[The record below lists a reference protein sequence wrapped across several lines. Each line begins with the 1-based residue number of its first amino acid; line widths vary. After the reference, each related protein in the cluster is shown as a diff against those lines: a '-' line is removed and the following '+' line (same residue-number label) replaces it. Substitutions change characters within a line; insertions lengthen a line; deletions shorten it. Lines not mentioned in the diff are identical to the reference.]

1 MKDKNSDFNILIE
14 ILDAR
19 EARANRQKELLKKY
33 PYTLISFTLNTP
45 GSIKS
50 SNLYSK
56 IHKEGMDYLLAALLE
71 KNITIVHIETIEK
84 STGKEG
90 FISLDIDAVEMKKMA
105 VDIED
110 NHYLGRLFDFDVFD
124 ANYNQIN
131 RSNLKLE
138 PRKCLIC
145 DENALNCIRSKNH
158 SYGELVSK
166 VEEIGTSYFKLM
178 EENKANKLKSKVS
191 MSNTVYLKIK
201 EDILNNK
208 LKPGEKLVEEN
219 LAEELCVSRTPIREA
234 LKQLDKDGLITYYP
248 RRGSFVSEISINDL
262 QELYDVREVLEG
274 LAIKHICMNIGTQ
287 NIKILEDIVENMD
300 EAIDAGDFE
309 KMKLLHKEW
318 TEATLLLTK
327 NNVLKNYLIAVT
339 KNLVRLRKI
348 SLHEPTQSIE
358 AYMET
363 KDILDAIVKNNPEES
378 EKLARLHVKNAR
390 KRFEKNLIDL

>member
-1 MKDKNSDFNILIE
+1 MKEMNSDFKILIE

-19 EARANRQKELLKKY
+19 EARANRQNELLKKY

-45 GSIKS
+45 GAIKN

-56 IHKEGMDYLLAALLE
+56 IHKEGMDYLLATLLE
-71 KNITIVHIETIEK
+71 MNITIVHIETIDK

-90 FISLDIDAVEMKKMA
+90 FISLDIDAVKMKKMT
-105 VDIED
+105 VNIE
-110 NHYLGRLFDFDVFD
+110 NTHYLGRLFDFDVFD

-138 PRKCLIC
+138 ARKCLIC
-145 DENALNCIRSKNH
+145 DEDALNCIRLKSH
-158 SYGELVSK
+158 SYGELISK
-166 VEEIGTSYFKLM
+166 AEEIGVSYFKLM

-201 EDILNNK
+201 EDIINNR

-219 LAEELCVSRTPIREA
+219 LAEEFCVSRTPIREA
-234 LKQLDKDGLITYYP
+234 LKQLDKDGLVTYYP

-274 LAIKHICMNIGTQ
+274 LAIKHICMNIGSQ
-287 NIKILEDIVENMD
+287 NIKLLENIVANMD
-300 EAIDAGDFE
+300 EAIKVGDFDQ
-309 KMKLLHKEW
+309 MKSLHKEW
-318 TEATLLLTK
+318 TEATLFLTK
-327 NNVLKNYLIAVT
+327 NSLLKNYLIAVT

-348 SLHEPTQSIE
+348 SLHEPEQSLD
-358 AYMET
+358 AYKET
-363 KDILDAIVKNNPEES
+363 KDILNAIVKNDPEES
-378 EKLARLHVKNAR
+378 ERLARLHVKNAR
-390 KRFEKNLIDL
+390 MRFEKNLIKL

>member
-1 MKDKNSDFNILIE
+1 MKEMNSDYKILIE

-19 EARANRQKELLKKY
+19 EARANRQKELIKKY

-45 GSIKS
+45 GSIKN

-56 IHKEGMDYLLAALLE
+56 IHKEGMDYLLATLLE
-71 KNITIVHIETIEK
+71 MNITIIHTETIDK

-90 FISLDIDAVEMKKMA
+90 FISLDIDAIKMKKMA
-105 VDIED
+105 VNIE
-110 NHYLGRLFDFDVFD
+110 NTHYLGRLFDFDIFD
-124 ANYNQIN
+124 SNYKQIN

-145 DENALNCIRSKNH
+145 DEDALNCIRLKNH
-158 SYGELVSK
+158 TYEQLVSK
-166 VEEIGTSYFKLM
+166 VEGIGTSYFKLM
-178 EENKANKLKSKVS
+178 EENKANILKSKVS
-191 MSNTVYLKIK
+191 MGNTVYLKIK

-219 LAEELCVSRTPIREA
+219 LAEEFCVSRTPVREA
-234 LKQLDKDGLITYYP
+234 LKQLDKDGLVTYYP

-274 LAIKHICMNIGTQ
+274 LAIKHICMNIGFQ
-287 NIKILEDIVENMD
+287 NIKLLEDIVKNMD
-300 EAIDAGDFE
+300 EATKVGDFE
-309 KMKLLHKEW
+309 TMKSLHKEW

-327 NNVLKNYLIAVT
+327 NNVLKNYLVAVT

-348 SLHEPTQSIE
+348 SLHEPEQSID
-358 AYMET
+358 AYKET
-363 KDILDAIVKNNPEES
+363 KDILDAIIKNDPEES
-378 EKLARLHVKNAR
+378 ERLARLHVKNAR
-390 KRFEKNLIDL
+390 KRFEKNLINL

>member
-1 MKDKNSDFNILIE
+1 MKDMNSDFKILME

-45 GSIKS
+45 GAIKN

-56 IHKEGMDYLLAALLE
+56 IHKVGMDYLLAELLE
-71 KNITIVHIETIEK
+71 MNITIVHIETIDK

-90 FISLDIDAVEMKKMA
+90 FISLDIEALKAKKM
-105 VDIED
+105 VVNIED
-110 NHYLGRLFDFDVFD
+110 THYLGRLFDFDVFD
-124 ANYNQIN
+124 SNYNQIN
-131 RSNLKLE
+131 RSCLKLK

-145 DENALNCIRSKNH
+145 DEDALNCIRLKNH

-191 MSNTVYLKIK
+191 MSNTAYLKLK

-234 LKQLDKDGLITYYP
+234 LKQLDKDGLVTYYP
-248 RRGSFVSEISINDL
+248 RRGSYVSEISINDL

-287 NIKILEDIVENMD
+287 NIKLLEDIVKNMD
-300 EAIDAGDFE
+300 EAIDTGDFE

-318 TEATLLLTK
+318 TDATLLLTK
-327 NNVLKNYLIAVT
+327 NNLLKNYLIAVT

-348 SLHEPTQSIE
+348 SLHEPEQSIE
-358 AYMET
+358 AYKET
-363 KDILDAIVKNNPEES
+363 KDILNAIVKNNPEES
-378 EKLARLHVKNAR
+378 ERLARLHVKNAR